1 MTLEQVQA
9 MSDEELRIK
18 VTELCGWK
26 GVIRSGSWIVG
37 WIEDEPSKLIEV
49 PDYCEDLNAMHEAEQ
64 MLDTD
69 GKIPLRSS
77 VYLDC
82 LADITGTTRMGL
94 QQEIVMATA
103 RQRAEA
109 FVLAM
114 ATE

>member
-1 MTLEQVQA
+1 MTLDQVQA

-18 VTELCGWK
+18 VAELCGWK
-26 GVIRSGSWIVG
+26 CVHRSGSWIVG
-37 WIEDEPSKLIEV
+37 WMDSPSKDEEV
-49 PDYCEDLNAMHEAEQ
+49 PEYCEDLNAMHEAEL
-64 MLDTD
+64 MLDID

-103 RQRAEA
+103 GQRAEA
-109 FVLAM
+109 FVLTM
-114 ATE
+114 AAE